1 MEFPKLHNQLILAPM
16 EEVTGLPFRMLCR
29 RYGAS
34 LAYAEMAS
42 SHGIARDNP
51 STLRLITTC
60 KEDKPVGIQLCG
72 QLPGILLKA
81 AQKTQKDF
89 DIIDI
94 NMGCPSQNI
103 IKQGAGSALL
113 KRKSKIREIIETL
126 TKNLSK
132 PVTAK
137 IRLGFSKVEVLE
149 LAEII
154 EKAGASAIA
163 IHARTAIGKSSGKAD
178 WDLIK
183 QVKKQSSI
191 PIIGNG
197 GVFSPLDAESLL
209 KCCDYVMIARA
220 AIRNPK
226 IFHEILYYFE
236 TGKIKST
243 EPEEKIETFF
253 EYCKLNA
260 KYPYGRF
267 KILKQRA
274 QDFTHGLKHSAP
286 LREKISHVKTEEAL
300 LEIMQMYKKQ
310 VALKS

>member
-1 MEFPKLHNQLILAPM
+1 M

-183 QVKKQSSI
+183 QVKQQSSV

-197 GVFSPLDAESLL
+197 DVFTPEDAASML
-209 KCCDYVMIARA
+209 KIADYAMLGRA
-220 AIRNPK
+220 AIRNPG
-226 IFHEILYYFE
+226 IFKECLDYLA
-236 TGKIKST
+236 TGSYKQAT
-243 EPEEKIETFF
+243 PEEKIALFF
-253 EYCKLNA
+253 QYHQLNK
-260 KYPYGRF
+260 KYP
-267 KILKQRA
+267 
-274 QDFTHGLKHSAP
+274 
-286 LREKISHVKTEEAL
+286 
-300 LEIMQMYKKQ
+300 
-310 VALKS
+310 